1 MIDHDSLRGDSWRR
15 LLEESWR
22 SLGGVLEELRK

>member
-1 MIDHDSLRGDSWRR
+1 LEETLGGV
-15 LLEESWR
+15 LEESWR